1 MTDREK
7 MERHITSIKRLGEV
21 LHKSIGSD
29 YHAIALQLRGE
40 FTKWMRQQERLTG
53 IPDDVAWACL
63 REYNR
68 YLLSSEVGK

>member
-21 LHKSIGSD
+21 LQKSIGSD

-40 FTKWMRQQERLTG
+40 FPK
-53 IPDDVAWACL
+53 
-63 REYNR
+63 
-68 YLLSSEVGK
+68 

>member
-1 MTDREK
+1 MTETEK
-7 MERHITSIKRLGEV
+7 MERHITSIRRFREV

-29 YHAIALQLRGE
+29 YHAISLQLRGE
-40 FTKWMRQQERLTG
+40 FSKWMRYQERVTG

-68 YLLSSEVGK
+68 YLLREVRD

>member
-1 MTDREK
+1 MTDAEK
-7 MERHITSIKRLGEV
+7 MERHITSIRRLGEV

-29 YHAIALQLRGE
+29 YHAISLQLRGD
-40 FTKWMRQQERLTG
+40 FSGWMRNQERLTG

-68 YLLSSEVGK
+68 YLLSEVRE